1 MRDLADIVA
10 EKLHREQT
18 GQTGRTRV
26 AFSKI
31 KISQRG
37 LEAEG
42 VKILR
47 TAGIY
52 KMDNVPPAT
61 MARLVK
67 ASELNLELEL
77 DEDLIFFRPEQ
88 DLIYKSKAP
97 LWVVEKRG
105 PSSLIIRK
113 VWDK

>member
-1 MRDLADIVA
+1 MRDLSDIVA

-18 GQTGRTRV
+18 GDTGRSHV
-26 AFSKI
+26 AFKKI
-31 KISQRG
+31 KMSQRS
-37 LEAEG
+37 LESEG
-42 VKILR
+42 VRILR

-52 KMDNVPPAT
+52 KMENVPEKT

-77 DEDLIFFRPEQ
+77 DEDLIFFRPEE
-88 DLIYKSKAP
+88 DLVYKSKAP
-97 LWVVEKRG
+97 LWVVEKKG

-113 VWDK
+113 VWEK